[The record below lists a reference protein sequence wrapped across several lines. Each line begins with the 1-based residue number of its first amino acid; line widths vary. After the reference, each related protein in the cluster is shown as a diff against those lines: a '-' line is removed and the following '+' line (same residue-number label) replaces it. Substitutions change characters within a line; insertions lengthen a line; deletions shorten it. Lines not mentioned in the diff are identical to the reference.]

1 MERKQITM
9 LCNTDRQ
16 TLLNLARESIQFGL
30 THGQPPTVKKQSYT
44 TDLQQPRASFVT
56 LHTQGKLR
64 GCIGSLEAH
73 QALVNDIASNAFN
86 AAFRDPRFP
95 SLQADELDKL
105 HIHIE
110 ILTPPEPIQ
119 FSSEQDLLEQLQP
132 GKDGLILNEGTHR
145 GTFLPTV
152 WETLPKAEQF
162 LLHLKNKAGLPGD
175 YWSNTI
181 KVQRYHTESFE
192 EEPAS

>member
-1 MERKQITM
+1 M

-16 TLLNLARESIQFGL
+16 TLLNLARESIQSGL
-30 THGQPPTVKKQSYT
+30 THGQPLAVKKQTYST
-44 TDLQQPRASFVT
+44 ELQQPRASFVT
-56 LHTQGKLR
+56 LHKHGELR

-73 QALVNDIASNAFN
+73 QALVDDIASNAFN

-95 SLQADELDKL
+95 PLQANEFDQL

-119 FSSEQDLLEQLQP
+119 FSSEQELLDQLQL
-132 GKDGLILNEGTHR
+132 GKDGLLLSEGLHR

-152 WETLPKAEQF
+152 WESLPRPEQF
-162 LLHLKNKAGLPGD
+162 LFHLKNKAGLPGD
-175 YWSNTI
+175 YWSDNI

>member
-1 MERKQITM
+1 M

-16 TLLNLARESIQFGL
+16 ALLNLARESIQFGL
-30 THGQPPTVKKQSYT
+30 THGQPLAVKKQTYS

-56 LHTQGKLR
+56 LHKHGELR

-73 QALVNDIASNAFN
+73 QALVNDIANNAFN

-95 SLQADELDKL
+95 PLQANEFEQL

-119 FSSEQDLLEQLQP
+119 FNSEQDLLKQLQP
-132 GKDGLILNEGTHR
+132 GEDGLILSEGTHR

-152 WETLPKAEQF
+152 WESLPQPEQ
-162 LLHLKNKAGLPGD
+162 LLFHLKNKAGLPGD
-175 YWSNTI
+175 YWSDNM

-192 EEPAS
+192 DESYSLPD